1 MEPLKSSSNSESL
14 ETDCPTLNQLKACQF
29 SSWYPKFRSLN
40 CSSDASKQY
49 PHNNVTIRS
58 IIISPL
64 PLNFIEY
71 LKSDGVIL
79 PKDAEKVSSFLPSD
93 TQEDCWSSD
102 EENDEEADEEQNSCD
117 EIHFPEL
124 NQQIQNALDTL
135 GPCMPKLNWSAP
147 KDVTWLN
154 EATMKC
160 GTIGD
165 VYLLVK
171 SSDFILF
178 DLEHALDDIEV
189 DSETEVRET
198 TLEYELI
205 LRKWS
210 NLHASMEFRCFVS
223 KHALVAICQR
233 NHTQHYPH
241 LKREHME
248 IRAHIVEFFDTYIK
262 ENYAEGTVEDYVFD
276 IYMDKN
282 ERIWLIDFNLWS
294 ARTDALMF
302 PWEELIKISKDASC
316 NQIEATDTNGD
327 DDDIIS
333 IENVLPEMRVVM
345 DENEVHYNP
354 LASYRAPIDT
364 VDLASDQAGSNSFK
378 DFMAMCAKPSD
389 ITGGNESE

>member
-1 MEPLKSSSNSESL
+1 MEPLQAETNSEISGM
-14 ETDCPTLNQLKACQF
+14 EAPSLNQLKACQF
-29 SSWYPKFRSLN
+29 SNWYPKFRSLN
-40 CSSDASKQY
+40 SSGDASKTY
-49 PHNNVTIRS
+49 PQNNVTIRS
-58 IIISPL
+58 KIISSL
-64 PLNFIEY
+64 PSNFIDY

-93 TQEDCWSSD
+93 TKDCWSSD
-102 EENDEEADEEQNSCD
+102 EEEEDEGNGDQESSS

-124 NQQIQNALDTL
+124 NKKIQEALDAL

-154 EATMKC
+154 ESTMKC

-165 VYLLVK
+165 VYLLLK

-178 DLEHALDDIEV
+178 DLEHALDDINKVEY
-189 DSETEVRET
+189 DEAQPMI
-198 TLEYELI
+198 EYELI

-223 KHALVAICQR
+223 KHTLVGICQR

-241 LKREHME
+241 LKREYME
-248 IRAHIVEFFDTYIK
+248 IRAHIDYFFHTYIK
-262 ENYAEGTVEDYVFD
+262 ENYAEGAVQNYVFD

-294 ARTDALMF
+294 LRTDALLF
-302 PWEELIKISKDASC
+302 TWEELIATANDPLCGQNQTEAKIHDS
-316 NQIEATDTNGD
+316 
-327 DDDIIS
+327 DITS
-333 IENVLPEMRVVM
+333 IENVMPEMRVVM
-345 DENEVHYNP
+345 NENEVHYDP

-364 VDLASDQAGSNSFK
+364 VDLASDEVGANSFK

-389 ITGGNESE
+389 LSNDSE